1 MFVRAIKLL
10 PSQHKIIKYQFIRFP
25 RYFCISV
32 YIEAK
37 TLKYLTSFW
46 LWDFY
51 EHAQHIS
58 DTSAFCNIIIPQTKK
73 FKIYTILNLLNMLDE
88 LINKEYYC
96 RLVYAWLSSPARY
109 SFFFFFLPDNFS
121 RWLVGKWD
129 QTYRIWNRYSIK
141 KKGLKK
147 CVLFCA
153 FVKWKPKLFLLI
165 IAIGN

>member
-1 MFVRAIKLL
+1 MWYIFWLRIFFLYTISSFSKKNLCMFVRAIKLL
-10 PSQHKIIKYQFIRFP
+10 PSQHKRIKYQFIRFP

-32 YIEAK
+32 YIEVK

-109 SFFFFFLPDNFS
+109 RFFFFFFFFCPII
-121 RWLVGKWD
+121 LVADWSA
-129 QTYRIWNRYSIK
+129 NES
-141 KKGLKK
+141 
-147 CVLFCA
+147 
-153 FVKWKPKLFLLI
+153 KL
-165 IAIGN
+165 IGSETDIR